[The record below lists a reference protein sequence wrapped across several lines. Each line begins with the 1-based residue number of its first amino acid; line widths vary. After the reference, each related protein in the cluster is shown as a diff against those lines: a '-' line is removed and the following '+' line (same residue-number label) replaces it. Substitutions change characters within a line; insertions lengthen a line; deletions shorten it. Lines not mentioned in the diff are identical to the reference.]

1 MQYTVID
8 IESTG
13 GAFKEE
19 GIIEIALLRYDG
31 NRLVDRFHSL
41 VNPERPIQ
49 PFVSKLTGI
58 TANMLSSAPKF
69 YQIAKRIIEISDD
82 AILVAHNTQF
92 DYRILR
98 LEFERLGYIFE
109 RETLCTVE
117 LSQKLLPEVQSYKLG
132 KLTKELGIPLS
143 DRHRALGDAEA
154 TLELLKIL
162 LQKDVANQACKQLTY
177 TKSESE
183 LSPSHV
189 NLVRACP
196 EESGV
201 YYLYNQKSEL
211 IECGFAQTLKNH
223 ISTLLSSS
231 SKEDQSVY
239 KSVKSIRT
247 EICISLIY
255 CELHAFQ
262 VQLLQK
268 PKKRFHLDYDSKPLS
283 EIGPSSNYLIIDKGR
298 TIGEKSVLWIKDYK
312 LKAYGFVDLNYQIT
326 HIPILEN
333 RLSPPT
339 LHSFNERII
348 AYYLQNKAYEIKDL
362 T

>member
-1 MQYTVID
+1 MEYTVID

-31 NRLVDRFHSL
+31 NKLVDRFHSL

-58 TANMLSSAPKF
+58 TSSMLSSAPKF
-69 YQIAKRIIEISDD
+69 YQIAKRIIEISDQ
-82 AILVAHNTQF
+82 AVLVAHNTQF

-98 LEFERLGYIFE
+98 LEFERLGYVFE

-162 LQKDVANQACKQLTY
+162 LQKDAANQAFKELTY
-177 TKSESE
+177 SKSESE

-189 NLVRACP
+189 NLVRTCP
-196 EESGV
+196 EESGI

-211 IECGFAQTLKNH
+211 IECGFAQTIKNH
-223 ISTLLSSS
+223 ISTLLSSA
-231 SKEDQSVY
+231 SKEEQSAY

-247 EICISLIY
+247 ELCVSTIY
-255 CELHAFQ
+255 CALKVFQ

-268 PKKRFHLDYDSKPLS
+268 PKTRFQLRYDSKSLH
-283 EIGPSSNYLIIDKGR
+283 ELCPSPNCLIIDKGR
-298 TIGEKSVLWIKDYK
+298 IMGEKTVLWIKDHK
-312 LKAYGFVDLNYQIT
+312 LHAYGFIDLNYQIT
-326 HIPILEN
+326 QTQILEN
-333 RLSPPT
+333 RLSPPMP
-339 LHSFNERII
+339 HSFNERII